1 MACGISCSEL
11 EKGWNL
17 QGWSTKRTHGLGV
30 LFFGIW
36 IFKGCD
42 TWNHTGYGLRFPKTN
57 LETSVEYLQRHFFNH
72 PACLFL
78 EQITDRY
85 IELLF
90 WVLRYSVHC
99 HGLELLQE
107 PPQNKICYSLHQK
120 YTSFPCFPITC
131 SSAIWKSF
139 FFGKQEL
146 LTPFLISW
154 RKLTKCYYK
163 LLPKTSATWW
173 LFSCTFILLFKV
185 EILKYPK
192 RFMWY
197 YVNFE
202 YIAKM

>member
-1 MACGISCSEL
+1 MACGTSCSEL

-42 TWNHTGYGLRFPKTN
+42 TLSWNHTGYGLRFPKTN
-57 LETSVEYLQRHFFNH
+57 LETSAKYLQRHFFNH

-85 IELLF
+85 IDLLF
-90 WVLRYSVHC
+90 WVLRYSFHC
-99 HGLELLQE
+99 HGLELLHE
-107 PPQNKICYSLHQK
+107 HPQNKICYSLHQK

-139 FFGKQEL
+139 FLGNKSYLRHFWYLEGSWLNVITSFCRKRL
-146 LTPFLISW
+146 LRGDYSLVH
-154 RKLTKCYYK
+154 
-163 LLPKTSATWW
+163 
-173 LFSCTFILLFKV
+173 LFSCTK
-185 EILKYPK
+185 
-192 RFMWY
+192 
-197 YVNFE
+197 
-202 YIAKM
+202 